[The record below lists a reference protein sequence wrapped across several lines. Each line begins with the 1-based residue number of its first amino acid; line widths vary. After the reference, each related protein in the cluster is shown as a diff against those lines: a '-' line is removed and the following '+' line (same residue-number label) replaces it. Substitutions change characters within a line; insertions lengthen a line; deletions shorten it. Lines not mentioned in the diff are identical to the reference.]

1 MPLLPDIIPSIL
13 PRLVL
18 ALMLLM
24 STSGCRT
31 PSPVLSERLQ
41 HDTLYQA
48 LLRYDSIFIMDHS
61 AERYHPSAY
70 HYDSLVNSYLRV
82 DTLYKDKVKT
92 EYRYRLLHDTTYIH
106 RTDTITKTITLQQ
119 PPAKPIR
126 APVWCSILIFT
137 WLLLLLFLL
146 REKRLQIKNSLLS

>member
-1 MPLLPDIIPSIL
+1 
-13 PRLVL
+13 
-18 ALMLLM
+18 MLLM

-48 LLRYDSIFIMDHS
+48 LQRYDSIYIMDHS

-106 RTDTITKTITLQQ
+106 RTDTITKTITLQH

-126 APVWCSILIFT
+126 APAWSFYILSILA
-137 WLLLLLFLL
+137 LLLFFLMQKQF
-146 REKRLQIKNSLLS
+146 RMRNSLLS